1 MIDRKKTSR
10 PKAKP
15 LDMSSSGISP
25 LVAAVLL
32 IAVTMTIA
40 GLLAYWATSFVRTS
54 LPETNKT
61 ETECQFAAFSIYSCT
76 HTDATEKVSLILENH
91 KNVGLRGLK
100 VFIIFPNA
108 TVSNPVELNGTLPA
122 GGMLKSFQIVGIRDN
137 FSKIMVTTHCPEI
150 SKEKACAKA

>member
-1 MIDRKKTSR
+1 MVDRKKAR
-10 PKAKP
+10 PKP
-15 LDMSSSGISP
+15 LGISP

-61 ETECQFAAFSIYSCT
+61 ETECQFAAFSIYSC
-76 HTDATEKVSLILENH
+76 AYVNSTETVSLILENH
-91 KNVGLRGLK
+91 KNVELRNLRT
-100 VFIIFPNA
+100 FLIFPNA
-108 TVSNPVELNGTLPA
+108 SVSNPIELNGTLSA
-122 GGMLKSFQIVGIRDN
+122 GGMLKSFQIEGITDD

-150 SKEKACAKA
+150 SKEKICAKT